1 VRGRREL
8 GPGTGEGG
16 APPELTRLEQILRDG
31 LRSAGGA
38 FAPVYLAFGW
48 VHRAA
53 HILGQVGL
61 SGAAVRNRLSGLL
74 GAMTRHRESVG
85 ALSSAVDQF
94 VKVSRSY
101 WPGLFGCYDT
111 AGLPRTNNDLE
122 RAFGSHRYHE
132 RRATGRKGASPA
144 LVLRGAAKL
153 VAGLATRQRE
163 VTASDLAGADRVAWQ
178 QLRSEL
184 ETRRE
189 RRVERSRFRRDPEGS
204 LKALENKLIQS
215 RLPA

>member
-1 VRGRREL
+1 
-8 GPGTGEGG
+8 
-16 APPELTRLEQILRDG
+16 LTRLERIPRDG

-38 FAPVYLAFGW
+38 FAPLYLAFGW

-53 HILGQVGL
+53 HILGQIERR
-61 SGAAVRNRLSGLL
+61 GAEVRTQLSGLL

-85 ALSSAVDQF
+85 DLGEAVDHF

-132 RRATGRKGASPA
+132 RRATGRKGARPA

-153 VAGLATRQRE
+153 IAGLATRQRE
-163 VTASDLAGADRVAWQ
+163 VTVADLASADRVAWKR
-178 QLRSEL
+178 LRAEL
-184 ETRRE
+184 EIGAM
-189 RRVERSRFRRDPEGS
+189 SS
-204 LKALENKLIQS
+204 HSQS
-215 RLPA
+215 KK

>member
-1 VRGRREL
+1 
-8 GPGTGEGG
+8 
-16 APPELTRLEQILRDG
+16 LTRLEQILRDG

-38 FAPVYLAFGW
+38 FAPLYLAFGW

-53 HILGQVGL
+53 HILGQVEL
-61 SGAAVRNRLSGLL
+61 AGAAVRNQLSGLL
-74 GAMTRHRESVG
+74 GAMRRHRDAVG
-85 ALSSAVDQF
+85 DLGEAVGQF

-101 WPGLFGCYDT
+101 WPGLFACYDT

-153 VAGLATRQRE
+153 IAGLATRQRE
-163 VTASDLAGADRVAWQ
+163 VTAADLAGADRVAWKR
-178 QLRSEL
+178 LRAEL

-189 RRVERSRFRRDPEGS
+189 RRVERWRFRRDPNGY
-204 LKALENKLIQS
+204 LKVLENKLIQS
-215 RLPA
+215 CLPP

>member
-1 VRGRREL
+1 M
-8 GPGTGEGG
+8 
-16 APPELTRLEQILRDG
+16 TRLEGILRDA

-38 FAPVYLAFGW
+38 FAPLYLAFGW
-48 VHRAA
+48 VHQAA
-53 HILGQVGL
+53 HILGRVELG
-61 SGAAVRNRLSGLL
+61 GAAVRARLGGLL

-85 ALSSAVDQF
+85 ARSSAVDHF

-153 VAGLATRQRE
+153 IAGLATRQRE
-163 VTASDLAGADRVAWQ
+163 ITVADLAGADRVAWKR
-178 QLRSEL
+178 LRAEL

-189 RRVERSRFRRDPEGS
+189 RRVERRRFRRDPES
-204 LKALENKLIQS
+204 YLKALENKLIQS